1 MKTPQHFVRR
11 GLLGAFVVLLSACAT
26 QSGPTY
32 TVRAIKATDQPG
44 PVFRVT
50 CEGLVSSA
58 RSCEAA
64 AQKVCAGKPVTPLQA
79 VDRVRGGAAMG
90 DPRELTFMCGV
101 PPQAS
106 VAPPV
111 VAQPQPVVQPQP
123 AAEPVAQRHVL
134 LQGSANFAF
143 DSAALTPSAR
153 QELDRFLDVNREA
166 RFRRVTVTGYTDSQ
180 GAYAHNVRLSEARAR
195 GGHVPAH
202 GRAARGTL
210 HDRRQ
215 GRGRA
220 GRQQR
225 DGRRA
230 RAEPTSR
237 NRTREGITNVID
249 DSAVTGDG
257 RRGAR
262 IEMSGWLRGILD

>member
-1 MKTPQHFVRR
+1 MKTPQHFVSR
-11 GLLGAFVVLLSACAT
+11 GLLGAFVVLLSACTT

-32 TVRAIKATDQPG
+32 TVRAIKAPDQPG

-50 CEGLVSSA
+50 CEGLVTSA

-79 VDRVRGGAAMG
+79 VDRVRRGAAMG
-90 DPRELTFMCGV
+90 DARELTFMCGV

-106 VAPPV
+106 VEPP

-123 AAEPVAQRHVL
+123 AAEPIAQRQVL

-153 QELDRFLDVNREA
+153 QELNRFLDVNREA

-180 GAYAHNVRLSEARAR
+180 GAHAHNVRLSEARAR
-195 GGHVPAH
+195 AVVTYLRTGGLQAEHFTTVGRGAAEPVASNATAE
-202 GRAARGTL
+202 GRAQN
-210 HDRRQ
+210 RRVEVELET
-215 GRGRA
+215 A
-220 GRQQR
+220 
-225 DGRRA
+225 
-230 RAEPTSR
+230 
-237 NRTREGITNVID
+237 
-249 DSAVTGDG
+249 
-257 RRGAR
+257 
-262 IEMSGWLRGILD
+262 

>member
-195 GGHVPAH
+195 AVATYLRTGGLHAEHFTTVGKGAAEPVASNATAE
-202 GRAARGTL
+202 GRAQN
-210 HDRRQ
+210 RRV
-215 GRGRA
+215 
-220 GRQQR
+220 
-225 DGRRA
+225 
-230 RAEPTSR
+230 E
-237 NRTREGITNVID
+237 
-249 DSAVTGDG
+249 
-257 RRGAR
+257 
-262 IEMSGWLRGILD
+262 IELEKA